1 MNILN
6 IYKKKLRIQFNY
18 FIGKNSILSMLFS
31 LKTLLSIQ
39 AKGEN
44 NLQYSEPINALRFLS
59 ADAVQKAN
67 SGHPGMPMG
76 MAEIATALWSKHL
89 KHNPLN
95 PTWFDRDRFV
105 LSNGHGS
112 MLLYSLL
119 HLTGYKLSIEDI
131 KDFRQ
136 LKSKTP
142 GHPEYDINIGVETT
156 TGPLGQGIANA
167 VGMAIS
173 EKMLA
178 AQFNKD
184 DIKPI
189 DHYTYVFLGDG
200 CLMEGI
206 SHEACSFAGT
216 HELGKLIC
224 FYDQNGISIDGEID
238 NWFTDDS
245 VKRFE
250 SYGWQTICVD
260 GHNVEEISEAISK
273 AKEEPKKPSMIFCK
287 TTIGFGS
294 PNKSGTADVHGAP
307 LGDEEI
313 EKTREALGWQY
324 TAFEIPKDV
333 YDFWDSKKSG
343 AEKNATWE
351 NSIKSYKDK
360 YPNDSLEL
368 ERRIKGDMPAKFE
381 QNFLDFLND
390 CNTNNLPMATRKAS
404 KACLDF
410 FVKEMPELVGG
421 SADLTPSNN
430 TFSASS
436 TTFSSENPSGNHI
449 NYGVREFGMSAIMN
463 GMVLHGGIKPYG
475 ATFLV
480 FTDYARNAVRLSALM
495 GLPNIFVYTHDS
507 VALGEDGPTH
517 QPIEHMVTL
526 RSTPNMDSWRPAD
539 LVETAVAWKNAISSL
554 STPTCLIF
562 SRQGTSAIERTPEQL
577 SSIENGGYL
586 LEEHEDPNIT
596 IVASGSEVQ
605 LAIDA
610 AQELKNESINANV
623 VSMPSLDVFLK
634 QSNEIQNKII
644 NPNKPVLVVECAHPN
659 SWYKILN
666 RSDKVI
672 GIETFG
678 ESAPG
683 SELLE
688 HFGFNKDNVIQ
699 TAKSLVND

>member
-1 MNILN
+1 M
-6 IYKKKLRIQFNY
+6 QQ
-18 FIGKNSILSMLFS
+18 SDH
-31 LKTLLSIQ
+31 
-39 AKGEN
+39 
-44 NLQYSEPINALRFLS
+44 INVLRFLS

-89 KHNPLN
+89 RHNPKN
-95 PTWFDRDRFV
+95 PTWFNRDRFV

-119 HLTGYKLSIEDI
+119 HLTGYDLSINDI
-131 KDFRQ
+131 KDFRK

-142 GHPEYDINIGVETT
+142 GHPEYDIDIGIETT

-167 VGMAIS
+167 VGMAVA
-173 EKMLA
+173 EKILA
-178 AQFNKD
+178 AEFNKD

-189 DHYTYVFLGDG
+189 DHFTYVFLGDG

-216 HELGKLIC
+216 HNLGKLIC
-224 FYDQNGISIDGEID
+224 FYDQNGISIDGEIEH
-238 NWFTDDS
+238 WFTDDS

-260 GHNVEEISEAISK
+260 GHDIEDIDGAIHK
-273 AKEEPKKPSMIFCK
+273 AKEEVNKPTMIFCK
-287 TTIGFGS
+287 TTIGYGS

-307 LGDEEI
+307 LGDEELK
-313 EKTREALGWQY
+313 ETREALGWNY
-324 TAFEIPKDV
+324 KPFEVPQEV
-333 YDFWDSKKSG
+333 YDFWNFKQEGASFNDSWNKLLKDY
-343 AEKNATWE
+343 EK
-351 NSIKSYKDK
+351 K

-368 ERRIKGDMPAKFE
+368 HRRIDGHLPN
-381 QNFLDFLND
+381 NFQESYESFLNE
-390 CNTNNLPMATRKAS
+390 CNSNNLSMATRKAS

-410 FVKEMPELVGG
+410 FVKEMPELIGG

-430 TFSASS
+430 TFSSSSS
-436 TTFSSENPSGNHI
+436 TFSNENASGNHI

-463 GMVLHGGIKPYG
+463 GMVLHGAIKPYG

-495 GLPNIFVYTHDS
+495 KLPNIFVYTHDS

-526 RSTPNMDSWRPAD
+526 RSTPNLNNWRPAD
-539 LVETAVAWKNAISSL
+539 LVETAVSWKSAVSSQK
-554 STPTCLIF
+554 TPTCLIY
-562 SRQGTSAIERTPEQL
+562 SRQGTSAIKRSPDQI
-577 SSIENGGYL
+577 SMIDMGGYL
-586 LEEHEDPNIT
+586 LEESDDFDLT

-605 LAIDA
+605 LALDA
-610 AQELKNESINANV
+610 AKELKNDSINANV
-623 VSMPSLDVFLK
+623 VSMPCLDIFLDQDK
-634 QSNEIQNKII
+634 EYQNKII
-644 NPNKPVLVVECAHPN
+644 NPQKPVLVVECAHPN
-659 SWYKILN
+659 SWYRILN
-666 RSDKVI
+666 RNDKVI

-683 SELLE
+683 SELLN
-688 HFGFNKDNVIQ
+688 HFGFNTDNVIK
-699 TAKSLVND
+699 TAKSLIND

>member
-1 MNILN
+1 M
-6 IYKKKLRIQFNY
+6 QQ
-18 FIGKNSILSMLFS
+18 SDH
-31 LKTLLSIQ
+31 
-39 AKGEN
+39 
-44 NLQYSEPINALRFLS
+44 INVLRFLS

-89 KHNPLN
+89 RHNPKN
-95 PTWFDRDRFV
+95 PTWFNRDRFV

-119 HLTGYKLSIEDI
+119 HLTGYDLSINDI
-131 KDFRQ
+131 KDFRK

-142 GHPEYDINIGVETT
+142 GHPEYDIDIGIETT

-167 VGMAIS
+167 VGMAVA
-173 EKMLA
+173 EKILA
-178 AQFNKD
+178 AEFNKD
-184 DIKPI
+184 DVKPI
-189 DHYTYVFLGDG
+189 DHFTYVFLGDG

-216 HELGKLIC
+216 HNLGKLIC
-224 FYDQNGISIDGEID
+224 FYDQNGISIDGEIEH
-238 NWFTDDS
+238 WFTDDS

-260 GHNVEEISEAISK
+260 GHDIEDIDGAIHK
-273 AKEEPKKPSMIFCK
+273 AKEEVNKPTMIFCK
-287 TTIGFGS
+287 TTIGYGS

-307 LGDEEI
+307 LGDEELK
-313 EKTREALGWQY
+313 ETREVLGWNY
-324 TAFEIPKDV
+324 KPFEVPQEV
-333 YDFWDSKKSG
+333 YDFWNFKEEGASFNDSWNKLLKDY
-343 AEKNATWE
+343 EK
-351 NSIKSYKDK
+351 K

-368 ERRIKGDMPAKFE
+368 HRRIDGQLPNNFQESFE
-381 QNFLDFLND
+381 SFLNE
-390 CNTNNLPMATRKAS
+390 CNSNNLSMATRKAS

-410 FVKEMPELVGG
+410 FVKEMPELIGG

-430 TFSASS
+430 TFSSSSS
-436 TTFSSENPSGNHI
+436 TFSNENASGNHI

-463 GMVLHGGIKPYG
+463 GMVLHGAIKPYG

-495 GLPNIFVYTHDS
+495 KLPNIFVYTHDS

-526 RSTPNMDSWRPAD
+526 RSTPNLNNWRPAD
-539 LVETAVAWKNAISSL
+539 LVETAVSWKSAVSSQK
-554 STPTCLIF
+554 TPTCLIY
-562 SRQGTSAIERTPEQL
+562 SRQGTSAIKRSPDQI
-577 SSIENGGYL
+577 SMIDMGGYL
-586 LEEHEDPNIT
+586 LEESDDFDLT

-605 LAIDA
+605 LALDA
-610 AQELKNESINANV
+610 AKELKNDSINANV
-623 VSMPSLDVFLK
+623 VSMPCLDIFLDQDK
-634 QSNEIQNKII
+634 EYQNKII
-644 NPNKPVLVVECAHPN
+644 NPEKPVLVVECAHPN
-659 SWYKILN
+659 SWYRILN
-666 RSDKVI
+666 RNDKVI

-683 SELLE
+683 SELLN
-688 HFGFNKDNVIQ
+688 HFGFNTDNVIK
-699 TAKSLVND
+699 TAKSLIND

>member
-1 MNILN
+1 M
-6 IYKKKLRIQFNY
+6 RQ
-18 FIGKNSILSMLFS
+18 SD
-31 LKTLLSIQ
+31 
-39 AKGEN
+39 
-44 NLQYSEPINALRFLS
+44 PINALRFLS
-59 ADAVQKAN
+59 IDAVQKAN

-76 MAEIATALWSKHL
+76 MAEIATALWKNHL
-89 KHNPLN
+89 QHNPLN
-95 PTWFDRDRFV
+95 PTWFNRDRFV

-119 HLTGYKLSIEDI
+119 HLTGYALSIDDI

-136 LKSKTP
+136 LRSKTP
-142 GHPEYDINIGVETT
+142 GHPEYDLDTGIETT
-156 TGPLGQGIANA
+156 TGPLGRGIGNA

-173 EKMLA
+173 EKILA
-178 AQFNKD
+178 AEFNKE

-200 CLMEGI
+200 CLMEGV
-206 SHEACSFAGT
+206 SHEACSFAST
-216 HELGKLIC
+216 HNLGKLIC
-224 FYDQNGISIDGEID
+224 FYDQNGISIDGEIE

-245 VKRFE
+245 VKRFDG
-250 SYGWQTICVD
+250 YGWQTICVD
-260 GHNVEEISEAISK
+260 GHNVEDINEAIVK
-273 AKEEPKKPSMIFCK
+273 AKNETNKPSMIFCK

-313 EKTREALGWQY
+313 EKTRKALDWQY
-324 TAFEIPKDV
+324 SPFEVPEDIYEFWNSKDSGNKV
-333 YDFWDSKKSG
+333 NANWD
-343 AEKNATWE
+343 EIVKNYQE
-351 NSIKSYKDK
+351 K
-360 YPNDSLEL
+360 YPDESIEL
-368 ERRIKGDMPAKFE
+368 LRRIKGQMPENFE
-381 QNFLDFLND
+381 ENFKAFLDD
-390 CNTNNLPMATRKAS
+390 CNLNNPSMATRKAS

-410 FVKEMPELVGG
+410 FVKEMPELIGG

-430 TFSASS
+430 TYSASS
-436 TTFSSENPSGNHI
+436 STFSNKNPSGNHI

-526 RSTPNMDSWRPAD
+526 RSTPNLNNWRPAD
-539 LVETAVAWKNAISSL
+539 LVETAVAWKDAVCSTK
-554 STPTCLIF
+554 TPTCLIF
-562 SRQGTSAIERTPEQL
+562 SRQGTSAITRTPEQL
-577 SSIENGGYL
+577 NSIQMGGYL
-586 LEEHEDPNIT
+586 LKANDTSDIT
-596 IVASGSEVQ
+596 IVASGSELQ
-605 LAIDA
+605 LALDA
-610 AQELKNESINANV
+610 SVELEKDSINANV
-623 VSMPSLDVFLK
+623 VSMPSLDIFLD
-634 QSNEIQNKII
+634 QSEEYQNTII
-644 NPNKPVLVVECAHPN
+644 DTSKPVLVVECGHPN

-672 GIETFG
+672 GIESFG

-683 SELLE
+683 NVLLE
-688 HFGFNKDNVIQ
+688 HFGFTLENVVG
-699 TAKSLVND
+699 TAKSLIDD

>member
-1 MNILN
+1 
-6 IYKKKLRIQFNY
+6 
-18 FIGKNSILSMLFS
+18 ML
-31 LKTLLSIQ
+31 LTTKILLSFLKQ
-39 AKGEN
+39 TGEI
-44 NLQYSEPINALRFLS
+44 NLHPSDPTNALRFLS
-59 ADAVQKAN
+59 IDAVQKAN

-76 MAEIATALWSKHL
+76 MAEIATSLWSNHL
-89 KHNPLN
+89 KHNPSN
-95 PTWFDRDRFV
+95 PNWFNRDRFV

-119 HLTGYKLSIEDI
+119 HLTGYKLSINDL

-142 GHPEYDINIGVETT
+142 GHPEYDIDIGVETT

-167 VGMAIS
+167 VGIAIS
-173 EKMLA
+173 EKILA
-178 AQFNKD
+178 AEFNHED
-184 DIKPI
+184 LDPI
-189 DHYTYVFLGDG
+189 DHFTYAFLGDG

-206 SHEACSFAGT
+206 SHEACSFAAT
-216 HELGKLIC
+216 HNLGKLIC
-224 FYDQNGISIDGEID
+224 FYDQNGISIDGEIE

-250 SYGWQTICVD
+250 SYGWHTICVD
-260 GHNVEEISEAISK
+260 GHNIKEIDEAISQ
-273 AKEEPKKPSMIFCK
+273 AKEKSDKPSMIFCK

-313 EKTREALGWQY
+313 EKTREALNWQY
-324 TAFEIPKDV
+324 PAFEIPKEI
-333 YDFWDSKKSG
+333 YDFWD
-343 AEKNATWE
+343 A
-351 NSIKSYKDK
+351 KDK
-360 YPNDSLEL
+360 GADINSDWDNLIKNYEEKYPEQAKEL
-368 ERRIKGDMPAKFE
+368 NRRIKGEAPENFE
-381 QNFLDFLND
+381 ESFNEFLNNCD
-390 CNTNNLPMATRKAS
+390 SNNSSMATRKAS

-430 TFSASS
+430 TFSESSS
-436 TTFSSENPSGNHI
+436 TFSNENPKGNHI

-517 QPIEHMVTL
+517 QPIEHLVTL
-526 RSTPNMDSWRPAD
+526 RSTPNLNNWRPAD
-539 LVETAVAWKNAISSL
+539 LVETSVAWKDAVTSTK
-554 STPTCLIF
+554 TPTCLIF
-562 SRQGTSAIERTPEQL
+562 SRQGTSAITRSQDQL
-577 SSIENGGYL
+577 NAIKKGGYL
-586 LEEHEDPNIT
+586 LDQSDNPDIT
-596 IVASGSEVQ
+596 IIASGSEVQ
-605 LAIDA
+605 LALDA
-610 AQELKNESINANV
+610 AKQLKSESKNINV
-623 VSMPSLDVFLK
+623 VSMPSLDIFLQ
-634 QSNEIQNKII
+634 QSEEYQRSII
-644 NPNKPVLVVECAHPN
+644 NPDKPVLVVECSHPN

-666 RSDKVI
+666 RNDKVI

-683 SELLE
+683 GELLE
-688 HFGFNKDNVIQ
+688 HFGFTEENVIK
-699 TAKSLVND
+699 TVKSLLND

>member
-1 MNILN
+1 MN
-6 IYKKKLRIQFNY
+6 Q
-18 FIGKNSILSMLFS
+18 
-31 LKTLLSIQ
+31 TD
-39 AKGEN
+39 
-44 NLQYSEPINALRFLS
+44 PINALRFLS
-59 ADAVQKAN
+59 IDAVQKAN

-76 MAEIATALWSKHL
+76 MAEIATALWSNHL
-89 KHNPLN
+89 KHNPSN
-95 PTWFDRDRFV
+95 PKWFDRDRFV

-119 HLTGYKLSIEDI
+119 HLTGYKISIDDI

-136 LKSKTP
+136 LHSKTP
-142 GHPEYDINIGVETT
+142 GHPEYDIDIGIETT

-173 EKMLA
+173 EKILA
-178 AQFNKD
+178 AEFNQD

-200 CLMEGI
+200 CLMEGV

-216 HELGKLIC
+216 HNLGKLIC
-224 FYDQNGISIDGEID
+224 FYDQNGISIDGEIK

-250 SYGWQTICVD
+250 SYGWHTICVD
-260 GHNVEEISEAISK
+260 GHNIEEINNAISQ
-273 AKEEPKKPSMIFCK
+273 AKETTDKPSMIFCK

-307 LGDEEI
+307 LGEDEI
-313 EKTREALGWQY
+313 IKTREALDWKY
-324 TAFEIPKDV
+324 AEFELTDEI
-333 YDFWDSKKSG
+333 YNFWDAKEAG
-343 AEKNATWE
+343 NNVNLDWD
-351 NSIKSYKDK
+351 NLIKSYQEK
-360 YPNDSLEL
+360 YPEKSKEL
-368 ERRIKGDMPAKFE
+368 LRRIEGNTPENFE
-381 QNFLDFLND
+381 SDFNQFLKD
-390 CNTNNLPMATRKAS
+390 CDTNNSPMATRKAS

-410 FVKEMPELVGG
+410 FVKEMPELIGG

-430 TFSASS
+430 TFSDSSS
-436 TTFSSENPSGNHI
+436 TFSNENPAGNHI

-517 QPIEHMVTL
+517 QPIEHLVTL
-526 RSTPNMDSWRPAD
+526 RSTPNLVNWRPAD
-539 LVETAVAWKNAISSL
+539 LVETAVAWKEAVISTV
-554 STPTCLIF
+554 TPTCLIF
-562 SRQGTSAIERTPEQL
+562 SRQGTSAIQRNSKQL
-577 SSIENGGYL
+577 KEIHNGGYL
-586 LEEHEDPNIT
+586 LESCDNPDIT
-596 IVASGSEVQ
+596 IIASGSEVQ
-605 LAIDA
+605 LALDA
-610 AQELKNESINANV
+610 SKELENDSIKSNI
-623 VSMPSLDVFLK
+623 VSMPSLDKFLEM
-634 QSNEIQNKII
+634 SEEYQNKTI
-644 NPNKPVLVVECAHPN
+644 NSDKPILVVECGHPN

-666 RSDKVI
+666 RNDKVL
-672 GIETFG
+672 GIESFG

-683 SELLE
+683 NQLLE
-688 HFGFNKDNVIQ
+688 HFGFTVENVVKI
-699 TAKSLVND
+699 AKSLIND

>member
-1 MNILN
+1 M
-6 IYKKKLRIQFNY
+6 QQ
-18 FIGKNSILSMLFS
+18 SDH
-31 LKTLLSIQ
+31 
-39 AKGEN
+39 
-44 NLQYSEPINALRFLS
+44 INVLRFLS

-89 KHNPLN
+89 RHNPKN
-95 PTWFDRDRFV
+95 PTWFNRDRFV

-119 HLTGYKLSIEDI
+119 HLTGYDLSINDI
-131 KDFRQ
+131 KDFRK

-142 GHPEYDINIGVETT
+142 GHPEYDIDIGIETT

-167 VGMAIS
+167 VGMAVA
-173 EKMLA
+173 EKILA
-178 AQFNKD
+178 AEFNKD

-189 DHYTYVFLGDG
+189 DHFTYVFLGDG

-216 HELGKLIC
+216 HNLGKLIC
-224 FYDQNGISIDGEID
+224 FYDQNGISIDGEIEH
-238 NWFTDDS
+238 WFTDDS

-260 GHNVEEISEAISK
+260 GHDIEDIDGAIHK
-273 AKEEPKKPSMIFCK
+273 AKEEVNKPTMIFCK
-287 TTIGFGS
+287 TTIGYGS

-307 LGDEEI
+307 LGDEELK
-313 EKTREALGWQY
+313 ETREVLGWNY
-324 TAFEIPKDV
+324 KPFEVPQEV
-333 YDFWDSKKSG
+333 YDFWNFKEEGASFNDSWNKLLKDY
-343 AEKNATWE
+343 EK
-351 NSIKSYKDK
+351 K

-368 ERRIKGDMPAKFE
+368 HRRIDGQLPN
-381 QNFLDFLND
+381 NFQESYESFLNE
-390 CNTNNLPMATRKAS
+390 CNSNNLAMATRKAS

-410 FVKEMPELVGG
+410 FVKEMPELIGG

-430 TFSASS
+430 TFSSSSS
-436 TTFSSENPSGNHI
+436 TFSNENASGNHI

-463 GMVLHGGIKPYG
+463 GMVLHGAIKPYG

-495 GLPNIFVYTHDS
+495 KLPNIFVYTHDS

-526 RSTPNMDSWRPAD
+526 RSTPNLNNWRPAD
-539 LVETAVAWKNAISSL
+539 LVETAVSWKSAVSSQK
-554 STPTCLIF
+554 TPTCLIY
-562 SRQGTSAIERTPEQL
+562 SRQGTSAIKRSPDQI
-577 SSIENGGYL
+577 SMIDMGGYL
-586 LEEHEDPNIT
+586 LEESDDLDLT

-605 LAIDA
+605 LALDA
-610 AQELKNESINANV
+610 AKELKNDSINANV
-623 VSMPSLDVFLK
+623 VSMPCLDIFLDQDK
-634 QSNEIQNKII
+634 EYQNKII
-644 NPNKPVLVVECAHPN
+644 NPEKPVLVVECAHPN
-659 SWYKILN
+659 SWYRILN
-666 RSDKVI
+666 RNDKVI

-683 SELLE
+683 SELLN
-688 HFGFNKDNVIQ
+688 HFGFNTDNVIK
-699 TAKSLVND
+699 TAKSLIND

>member
-1 MNILN
+1 
-6 IYKKKLRIQFNY
+6 
-18 FIGKNSILSMLFS
+18 ML
-31 LKTLLSIQ
+31 LTTKILLSFLKQ
-39 AKGEN
+39 TGEI
-44 NLQYSEPINALRFLS
+44 NLHPSDPTNALRFLS
-59 ADAVQKAN
+59 IDAVQKAN

-76 MAEIATALWSKHL
+76 MAEIATSLWSNHL
-89 KHNPLN
+89 KHNPSN
-95 PTWFDRDRFV
+95 PHWFNRDRFV

-119 HLTGYKLSIEDI
+119 HLTGYKLSINDL

-142 GHPEYDINIGVETT
+142 GHPEYDIDIGVETT

-173 EKMLA
+173 EKILA
-178 AQFNKD
+178 AEFNHED
-184 DIKPI
+184 FNPI
-189 DHYTYVFLGDG
+189 DHFTYAFLGDG

-206 SHEACSFAGT
+206 SHEACSFAAT
-216 HELGKLIC
+216 HNLGKLIC
-224 FYDQNGISIDGEID
+224 FYDQNGISIDGEIE

-250 SYGWQTICVD
+250 SYGWHTICVD
-260 GHNVEEISEAISK
+260 GHNITEIDEAISQ
-273 AKEEPKKPSMIFCK
+273 AKEKSDKPSMIFCR

-313 EKTREALGWQY
+313 EKTREALNWQY
-324 TAFEIPKDV
+324 PAFEIPKEI
-333 YDFWDSKKSG
+333 YDFWDAKEKG
-343 AEKNATWE
+343 ADINSDWDNLIKNYE
-351 NSIKSYKDK
+351 EK
-360 YPNDSLEL
+360 YPEQAKEL
-368 ERRIKGDMPAKFE
+368 HRRIKGETPENFE
-381 QNFLDFLND
+381 ESFNEFLNNCD
-390 CNTNNLPMATRKAS
+390 LNNSSMATRKAS

-430 TFSASS
+430 TFSESSS
-436 TTFSSENPSGNHI
+436 TFSNENPKGNHI

-517 QPIEHMVTL
+517 QPIEHLVTL
-526 RSTPNMDSWRPAD
+526 RSTPNLNNWRPAD
-539 LVETAVAWKNAISSL
+539 LVETSVAWKDAVTSTK
-554 STPTCLIF
+554 TPTCLIF
-562 SRQGTSAIERTPEQL
+562 SRQGTSAITRSQDQL
-577 SSIENGGYL
+577 NAIKKGGYL
-586 LEEHEDPNIT
+586 LDQSDNPDMT
-596 IVASGSEVQ
+596 IIASGSEVQ
-605 LAIDA
+605 LALDA
-610 AQELKNESINANV
+610 AKQLKSESKNINV
-623 VSMPSLDVFLK
+623 VSMPSLDIFLQ
-634 QSNEIQNKII
+634 QSEEYQRSII
-644 NPNKPVLVVECAHPN
+644 NPDKPVLVVECSHPN

-666 RSDKVI
+666 RNDKVI

-688 HFGFNKDNVIQ
+688 HFGFTEENVIK
-699 TAKSLVND
+699 TVKSLLND

>member
-1 MNILN
+1 M
-6 IYKKKLRIQFNY
+6 QQ
-18 FIGKNSILSMLFS
+18 SDH
-31 LKTLLSIQ
+31 
-39 AKGEN
+39 
-44 NLQYSEPINALRFLS
+44 INVLRFLS

-89 KHNPLN
+89 RHNPNN
-95 PTWFDRDRFV
+95 PTWFNRDRFV

-119 HLTGYKLSIEDI
+119 HLTGYDLSINDI
-131 KDFRQ
+131 KDFRK

-142 GHPEYDINIGVETT
+142 GHPEYDIDIGIETT

-167 VGMAIS
+167 VGMAVA
-173 EKMLA
+173 EKILA
-178 AQFNKD
+178 AEFNKD

-189 DHYTYVFLGDG
+189 DHFTYVFLGDG

-216 HELGKLIC
+216 HNLGKLIC
-224 FYDQNGISIDGEID
+224 FYDQNGISIDGEIEH
-238 NWFTDDS
+238 WFTDDS

-260 GHNVEEISEAISK
+260 GHDIEDIDGAIYK
-273 AKEEPKKPSMIFCK
+273 AKEEVNKPTMIFCK
-287 TTIGFGS
+287 TTIGYGS

-307 LGDEEI
+307 LGDEELK
-313 EKTREALGWQY
+313 ETREALGWNY
-324 TAFEIPKDV
+324 KPFEVPQEV
-333 YDFWDSKKSG
+333 YDFWNFKEEGGSFNDSWNKLIKDY
-343 AEKNATWE
+343 EK
-351 NSIKSYKDK
+351 K

-368 ERRIKGDMPAKFE
+368 HRRIDGHLPN
-381 QNFLDFLND
+381 NFQESYESFLNE
-390 CNTNNLPMATRKAS
+390 CNSNNLSMATRKAS

-410 FVKEMPELVGG
+410 FVKEMPELIGG

-430 TFSASS
+430 TFSSSSS
-436 TTFSSENPSGNHI
+436 TFSNENASGNHI

-463 GMVLHGGIKPYG
+463 GMVLHGAIKPYG

-495 GLPNIFVYTHDS
+495 KLPNIFVYTHDS

-526 RSTPNMDSWRPAD
+526 RSTPNLNNWRPAD
-539 LVETAVAWKNAISSL
+539 LVETAVSWKSAVSSQK
-554 STPTCLIF
+554 TPTCLIY
-562 SRQGTSAIERTPEQL
+562 SRQGTSAIKRSPDQI
-577 SSIENGGYL
+577 SMIDMGGYL
-586 LEEHEDPNIT
+586 LEESDDFDLT

-605 LAIDA
+605 LALDA
-610 AQELKNESINANV
+610 AKELKNDSINANV
-623 VSMPSLDVFLK
+623 VSMPCLDIFLDQDK
-634 QSNEIQNKII
+634 EYQNKII
-644 NPNKPVLVVECAHPN
+644 NPEKPVLVVECAHPN
-659 SWYKILN
+659 SWYRILN
-666 RSDKVI
+666 RNDKVI

-683 SELLE
+683 SELLN
-688 HFGFNKDNVIQ
+688 HFGFNTDNVIK
-699 TAKSLVND
+699 TAKSLIND

>member
-1 MNILN
+1 M
-6 IYKKKLRIQFNY
+6 QQ
-18 FIGKNSILSMLFS
+18 SDH
-31 LKTLLSIQ
+31 
-39 AKGEN
+39 
-44 NLQYSEPINALRFLS
+44 INVLRFLS

-89 KHNPLN
+89 RHNPKN
-95 PTWFDRDRFV
+95 PTWFNRDRFV

-119 HLTGYKLSIEDI
+119 HLTGYDLSINDI
-131 KDFRQ
+131 KDFRK

-142 GHPEYDINIGVETT
+142 GHPEYDIDIGIETT

-167 VGMAIS
+167 VGMAVA
-173 EKMLA
+173 EKILA
-178 AQFNKD
+178 AEFNKD

-189 DHYTYVFLGDG
+189 DHFTYVFLGDG

-216 HELGKLIC
+216 HNLGKLIC
-224 FYDQNGISIDGEID
+224 FYDQNGISIDGEIEH
-238 NWFTDDS
+238 WFTDDS

-260 GHNVEEISEAISK
+260 GHDIEDIDGAIHK
-273 AKEEPKKPSMIFCK
+273 AKEEVNKPTMIFCK
-287 TTIGFGS
+287 TTIGYGS

-307 LGDEEI
+307 LGDEELK
-313 EKTREALGWQY
+313 ETREALGWNY
-324 TAFEIPKDV
+324 KPFEVPQEV
-333 YDFWDSKKSG
+333 YDFWNFKQEGASFNDSWNKLLKDY
-343 AEKNATWE
+343 EK
-351 NSIKSYKDK
+351 K

-368 ERRIKGDMPAKFE
+368 HRRIDGHLPN
-381 QNFLDFLND
+381 NFQESYESFLNE
-390 CNTNNLPMATRKAS
+390 CNSNNLSMATRKAS

-410 FVKEMPELVGG
+410 FVKEMPELIGG

-430 TFSASS
+430 TFSSSSS
-436 TTFSSENPSGNHI
+436 TFSNENASGNHI
-449 NYGVREFGMSAIMN
+449 NYGVREFGMSASRN
-463 GMVLHGGIKPYG
+463 GMVLHGAIKPYG

-495 GLPNIFVYTHDS
+495 KLPNIFVYTHDS

-526 RSTPNMDSWRPAD
+526 RSTPNLNNWRPAD
-539 LVETAVAWKNAISSL
+539 LVETAVSWKSAVSSQK
-554 STPTCLIF
+554 TPTCLIY
-562 SRQGTSAIERTPEQL
+562 SRQGTSAIKRSPDQI
-577 SSIENGGYL
+577 SMIDMGGYL
-586 LEEHEDPNIT
+586 LEESDDFDLT

-605 LAIDA
+605 LALDA
-610 AQELKNESINANV
+610 AKELKNDSINANV
-623 VSMPSLDVFLK
+623 VSMPCLDIFLDQDK
-634 QSNEIQNKII
+634 EYQNKII
-644 NPNKPVLVVECAHPN
+644 NPEKPVLVVECAHPN
-659 SWYKILN
+659 SWYRILN
-666 RSDKVI
+666 RNDKVI

-683 SELLE
+683 SELLN
-688 HFGFNKDNVIQ
+688 HFGFNTDNVIK
-699 TAKSLVND
+699 TAKSLIND

>member
-1 MNILN
+1 
-6 IYKKKLRIQFNY
+6 
-18 FIGKNSILSMLFS
+18 MLFS

-644 NPNKPVLVVECAHPN
+644 NPNKPVLVVECSHPN

>member
-1 MNILN
+1 M
-6 IYKKKLRIQFNY
+6 QQ
-18 FIGKNSILSMLFS
+18 SDH
-31 LKTLLSIQ
+31 
-39 AKGEN
+39 
-44 NLQYSEPINALRFLS
+44 INVIRFLS

-89 KHNPLN
+89 RHNPKN
-95 PTWFDRDRFV
+95 PTWFNRDRFV

-119 HLTGYKLSIEDI
+119 HLTGYDLSINDI
-131 KDFRQ
+131 KDFRK

-142 GHPEYDINIGVETT
+142 GHPEYDIDIGIETT

-167 VGMAIS
+167 VGMAVA
-173 EKMLA
+173 EKILA
-178 AQFNKD
+178 AEFNKD

-189 DHYTYVFLGDG
+189 DHFTYVFLGDG

-216 HELGKLIC
+216 HNLGKLIC
-224 FYDQNGISIDGEID
+224 FYDQNGISIDGEIEH
-238 NWFTDDS
+238 WFTDDS

-260 GHNVEEISEAISK
+260 GHDIEDIDGAIHK
-273 AKEEPKKPSMIFCK
+273 AKEEVNKPTMIFCK
-287 TTIGFGS
+287 TTIGYGS

-307 LGDEEI
+307 LGDEELK
-313 EKTREALGWQY
+313 ETREVLGWNY
-324 TAFEIPKDV
+324 KPFEVPQEV
-333 YDFWDSKKSG
+333 YDFWNFKEEGASFNDSWNKILKDY
-343 AEKNATWE
+343 EK
-351 NSIKSYKDK
+351 K

-368 ERRIKGDMPAKFE
+368 HRRIDGHLPN
-381 QNFLDFLND
+381 NFQESYESFLNE
-390 CNTNNLPMATRKAS
+390 CNSNNLSMATRKAS

-410 FVKEMPELVGG
+410 FVKEMPELIGG

-430 TFSASS
+430 TFSSSSS
-436 TTFSSENPSGNHI
+436 TFSNENASGNHI

-463 GMVLHGGIKPYG
+463 GMALHGAIKPYG

-495 GLPNIFVYTHDS
+495 KLSNIFVYTHDS

-526 RSTPNMDSWRPAD
+526 RSTPNLNNWRPAD
-539 LVETAVAWKNAISSL
+539 LVETAVSWKSAVSSQK
-554 STPTCLIF
+554 TPTCLIYT
-562 SRQGTSAIERTPEQL
+562 RQGTSAIKRSPDQI
-577 SSIENGGYL
+577 SMIDMGGYL
-586 LEEHEDPNIT
+586 LEESDDFDLT

-605 LAIDA
+605 LALDA
-610 AQELKNESINANV
+610 AKELKNDSINANV
-623 VSMPSLDVFLK
+623 VSMPCLDIFLDQDK
-634 QSNEIQNKII
+634 EYQNKII
-644 NPNKPVLVVECAHPN
+644 NPEKPVLVVECAHPN
-659 SWYKILN
+659 SWYRILN
-666 RSDKVI
+666 RNDKVI

-683 SELLE
+683 SELLN
-688 HFGFNKDNVIQ
+688 HFGFNTDNVIKP
-699 TAKSLVND
+699 AKSLIND

>member
-1 MNILN
+1 M
-6 IYKKKLRIQFNY
+6 QQ
-18 FIGKNSILSMLFS
+18 SDH
-31 LKTLLSIQ
+31 
-39 AKGEN
+39 
-44 NLQYSEPINALRFLS
+44 INVLRFLS

-89 KHNPLN
+89 RHNPKN
-95 PTWFDRDRFV
+95 PTWFNRDRFV

-119 HLTGYKLSIEDI
+119 HLTGYDLSINDI
-131 KDFRQ
+131 KDFRK

-142 GHPEYDINIGVETT
+142 GHPEYDIDIGIETT

-167 VGMAIS
+167 VGMAVA
-173 EKMLA
+173 EKILA
-178 AQFNKD
+178 AEFNKD

-189 DHYTYVFLGDG
+189 DHFTYVFLGDG

-216 HELGKLIC
+216 HNLGKLIC
-224 FYDQNGISIDGEID
+224 FYDQNGISIDGEIEH
-238 NWFTDDS
+238 WFTDDS

-260 GHNVEEISEAISK
+260 GHDIEDIDGAIHK
-273 AKEEPKKPSMIFCK
+273 AKEEVNKPTMIFCK
-287 TTIGFGS
+287 TTIGYGS

-307 LGDEEI
+307 LGDEELI
-313 EKTREALGWQY
+313 ETRKVLGWNY
-324 TAFEIPKDV
+324 KPFEVPQEV
-333 YDFWDSKKSG
+333 YDFWNFKEEGASFNDSWNKLLKDY
-343 AEKNATWE
+343 EK
-351 NSIKSYKDK
+351 K

-368 ERRIKGDMPAKFE
+368 HRRIDGYLPN
-381 QNFLDFLND
+381 NFQESYESFLNE
-390 CNTNNLPMATRKAS
+390 CNSNNLSMATRKAS

-410 FVKEMPELVGG
+410 FVKEMPELIGG

-430 TFSASS
+430 TFSSSSS
-436 TTFSSENPSGNHI
+436 TFSNENASGNHI

-463 GMVLHGGIKPYG
+463 GMVLHGAIKPYG

-495 GLPNIFVYTHDS
+495 KLPNIFVYTHDS

-526 RSTPNMDSWRPAD
+526 RSTPNLNNWRPAD
-539 LVETAVAWKNAISSL
+539 LVETAVSWKSAVSSQK
-554 STPTCLIF
+554 TPTCLIY
-562 SRQGTSAIERTPEQL
+562 SRQGTSAIKRSPDQI
-577 SSIENGGYL
+577 SMIDMGGYL
-586 LEEHEDPNIT
+586 LEESDDFDLT

-605 LAIDA
+605 LALDA
-610 AQELKNESINANV
+610 AKELKNDSINANV
-623 VSMPSLDVFLK
+623 VSMPCLDIFLDQDK
-634 QSNEIQNKII
+634 EYQNKII
-644 NPNKPVLVVECAHPN
+644 NPEKPVLVVECAHPN
-659 SWYKILN
+659 SWYRILN
-666 RSDKVI
+666 RNDKVI

-683 SELLE
+683 SELLN
-688 HFGFNKDNVIQ
+688 HFGFNTDNVIK
-699 TAKSLVND
+699 TAKSLIND

>member
-1 MNILN
+1 M
-6 IYKKKLRIQFNY
+6 QQ
-18 FIGKNSILSMLFS
+18 SDH
-31 LKTLLSIQ
+31 
-39 AKGEN
+39 
-44 NLQYSEPINALRFLS
+44 INVLRFLS

-89 KHNPLN
+89 RHNPKN
-95 PTWFDRDRFV
+95 PTWFNRDRFV

-119 HLTGYKLSIEDI
+119 HLTGYDLSINDI
-131 KDFRQ
+131 KDFRK

-142 GHPEYDINIGVETT
+142 GHPEYDIDIGIETT

-167 VGMAIS
+167 VGMAVA
-173 EKMLA
+173 EKILA
-178 AQFNKD
+178 AEFNKD

-189 DHYTYVFLGDG
+189 DHFTYVFLGDG

-216 HELGKLIC
+216 HNLGKLIC
-224 FYDQNGISIDGEID
+224 FYDQNGISIDGEIEH
-238 NWFTDDS
+238 WFTDDS

-260 GHNVEEISEAISK
+260 GHDIEDIDGAIHK
-273 AKEEPKKPSMIFCK
+273 AKEEVNKPTMIFCK
-287 TTIGFGS
+287 TTIGYGS

-307 LGDEEI
+307 LGDEELK
-313 EKTREALGWQY
+313 ETREVLGWNY
-324 TAFEIPKDV
+324 KPFEVPQEV
-333 YDFWDSKKSG
+333 YDFWNFKEEGASLNDSWNKLIKDY
-343 AEKNATWE
+343 EK
-351 NSIKSYKDK
+351 K
-360 YPNDSLEL
+360 YPNDSSEL
-368 ERRIKGDMPAKFE
+368 HRRIDGHLPN
-381 QNFLDFLND
+381 NFQENYESFLNE
-390 CNTNNLPMATRKAS
+390 CNSNNLSMATRKAS

-410 FVKEMPELVGG
+410 FVKEMPELIGG

-430 TFSASS
+430 TFSSSSS
-436 TTFSSENPSGNHI
+436 TFSNENASGNHI

-463 GMVLHGGIKPYG
+463 GMVLHGAIKPYG

-495 GLPNIFVYTHDS
+495 KLPNIFVYTHDS

-526 RSTPNMDSWRPAD
+526 RSTPNLNNWRPAD
-539 LVETAVAWKNAISSL
+539 LVETAVSWKSAVSSQK
-554 STPTCLIF
+554 TPTCLIY
-562 SRQGTSAIERTPEQL
+562 SRQGTSAIKRSPDQI
-577 SSIENGGYL
+577 SMIDMGGYL
-586 LEEHEDPNIT
+586 LEESDDLDLT

-605 LAIDA
+605 LALDA
-610 AQELKNESINANV
+610 AKELKNDSINANV
-623 VSMPSLDVFLK
+623 VSMPCLDIFLDQDK
-634 QSNEIQNKII
+634 EYQNKII
-644 NPNKPVLVVECAHPN
+644 NPEKPVLVVECAHPN
-659 SWYKILN
+659 SWYRILN
-666 RSDKVI
+666 RNDKVI

-683 SELLE
+683 SELLN
-688 HFGFNKDNVIQ
+688 HFGFNTDNVIKN
-699 TAKSLVND
+699 AKSLIND

>member
-1 MNILN
+1 
-6 IYKKKLRIQFNY
+6 
-18 FIGKNSILSMLFS
+18 
-31 LKTLLSIQ
+31 
-39 AKGEN
+39 
-44 NLQYSEPINALRFLS
+44 LQQSDHINVLRFLS

-89 KHNPLN
+89 RHNPKN
-95 PTWFDRDRFV
+95 PTWFNRDRFV

-119 HLTGYKLSIEDI
+119 HLTGYDLSINDI
-131 KDFRQ
+131 KDFRK

-142 GHPEYDINIGVETT
+142 GHPEYDIDIGIETT

-167 VGMAIS
+167 VGMAVA
-173 EKMLA
+173 EKILA
-178 AQFNKD
+178 AEFNKD

-189 DHYTYVFLGDG
+189 DHFTYVFLGDG

-216 HELGKLIC
+216 HNLGKLIC
-224 FYDQNGISIDGEID
+224 FYDQNGISIDGEIEH
-238 NWFTDDS
+238 WFTDDS

-260 GHNVEEISEAISK
+260 GHDIEDIDGAIHK
-273 AKEEPKKPSMIFCK
+273 AKEEVNKPTMIFCK
-287 TTIGFGS
+287 TTIGYGS

-307 LGDEEI
+307 LGDEELK
-313 EKTREALGWQY
+313 ETREALGWNY
-324 TAFEIPKDV
+324 KPFEVPQEV
-333 YDFWDSKKSG
+333 YDFWNFKQEGASFNDSWNKLLKDY
-343 AEKNATWE
+343 EK
-351 NSIKSYKDK
+351 K

-368 ERRIKGDMPAKFE
+368 HRRIDGHLPN
-381 QNFLDFLND
+381 NFQESYESFLNE
-390 CNTNNLPMATRKAS
+390 CNSNNLSMATRKAS

-410 FVKEMPELVGG
+410 FVKEMPELIGG

-430 TFSASS
+430 TFSSSSS
-436 TTFSSENPSGNHI
+436 TFSNENASGNHI

-463 GMVLHGGIKPYG
+463 GMVLHGAIKPYG

-495 GLPNIFVYTHDS
+495 KLPNIFVYTHDS

-526 RSTPNMDSWRPAD
+526 RSTPNLNNWRPAD
-539 LVETAVAWKNAISSL
+539 LVETAVSWKSAVSSQK
-554 STPTCLIF
+554 TPTCLIY
-562 SRQGTSAIERTPEQL
+562 SRQGTSAIKRSPDQI
-577 SSIENGGYL
+577 SMIDMGGYL
-586 LEEHEDPNIT
+586 LEESDDLDLT

-605 LAIDA
+605 LALDA
-610 AQELKNESINANV
+610 AKELKNDSINANV
-623 VSMPSLDVFLK
+623 VSMPCLDIFLDQDK
-634 QSNEIQNKII
+634 EYQNKII
-644 NPNKPVLVVECAHPN
+644 NPEKPVLVVECAHPN
-659 SWYKILN
+659 SWYRILN
-666 RSDKVI
+666 RNDKVI

-683 SELLE
+683 SELLN
-688 HFGFNKDNVIQ
+688 HFGFNTDNVIK
-699 TAKSLVND
+699 TAKSLIND